1 MLLLLSCYIC
11 WCWCDQTNP
20 ESIYKYGSIRGGLGL
35 WLLVP
40 QQFQQ
45 LYREMVNCVTYHVT
59 FTILSLQ
66 ASTILVSGESLVNIL
81 DNIANNLQDYG

>member
-1 MLLLLSCYIC
+1 
-11 WCWCDQTNP
+11 
-20 ESIYKYGSIRGGLGL
+20 
-35 WLLVP
+35 
-40 QQFQQ
+40 
-45 LYREMVNCVTYHVT
+45 MVNCVTYHVT